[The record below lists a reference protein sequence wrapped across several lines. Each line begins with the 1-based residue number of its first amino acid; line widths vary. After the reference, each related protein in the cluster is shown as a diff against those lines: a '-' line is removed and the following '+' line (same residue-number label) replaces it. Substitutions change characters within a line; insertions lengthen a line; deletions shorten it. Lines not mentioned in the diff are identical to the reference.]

1 MKKFIL
7 SVILSAAMLC
17 RISLPVFAEE
27 DEFDEPVESRDNFG
41 VNMSEEEL
49 EKFHKS
55 MPKIGEI
62 KPNETALSRADE
74 EETTLSANSTAEPAE
89 KGGEVSVLS
98 AEEAASGPRRAAAV
112 QASEFPLA
120 SAVDVSKSRTFPPI
134 GNQGSANNCVP
145 WSLCYYQMTN
155 NLCAARGLEART
167 LSGER
172 IKQNIMS
179 PVFTYALVN
188 GGESMT
194 DGVDGNEGVNVWEAI
209 DAVLSYGC
217 PDIST
222 YDLRVTETNIL
233 RWGAGKNV
241 WKNAML
247 NKPLNFA
254 GDYFVD
260 PNNKQSDYTNAETDS
275 IVDVKKILS
284 NGYVVSF
291 LTYADSLRFTGS
303 TTDGSWAS
311 RYMLNT
317 QKGAHMMT
325 IVGYDDNYWVDIN
338 DNGKHDAGE
347 TGAFKVANSW
357 GALTYHYTKGF
368 LWIPYDAFGIKSAVQ
383 GVTTQRA
390 QLSEAYYFLIPQK
403 EYTPLL
409 TADVELNTNDR
420 DQIAIS
426 FGVSDITADT
436 PAVTIDAALWGEK
449 IAFNHARLGR
459 TKINRTRKRNLFGG
473 TEIGKSTTVS
483 FDLTPLMSK
492 AYKETGISPGDEVK
506 IYVNVTDCDDNSSSI
521 QVLNVAI
528 NEPPTG
534 KTTRCLPTYN
544 LTAVNNT
551 ATKSANV
558 TVTPFVGGYKNQDI
572 DVSFNADVNPASVN
586 GNIFLVN
593 PDNETIIPEYTIS
606 GNKLSVSAPEGGFD
620 EKNVYK
626 LRIGTGVSSVGGNH
640 ILSEKILSIYIL
652 DRIY

>member
-17 RISLPVFAEE
+17 QISLPVFAED

-41 VNMSEEEL
+41 VNMSEEAL
-49 EKFHKS
+49 EKLHKS
-55 MPKIGEI
+55 MPKIGGI
-62 KPNETALSRADE
+62 KPNETALSRVSA
-74 EETTLSANSTAEPAE
+74 ETAVFSANTDTIEIAE
-89 KGGEVSVLS
+89 KGEEVSVLS
-98 AEEAASGPRRAAAV
+98 ADELVSGSQRAAV
-112 QASEFPLA
+112 QTSEFPLA
-120 SAVDVSKSRTFPPI
+120 SAVDVSKSKTFPPI
-134 GNQGSANNCVP
+134 GSQGNANNCVP

-155 NLCAARGLEART
+155 NLCAIRGLESRT
-167 LSGER
+167 VSGQR
-172 IKQNIMS
+172 ITKNIMS

-194 DGVDGNEGVNVWEAI
+194 DGFDDNEEVNVWEAV
-209 DAVLSYGC
+209 DAILSYGC
-217 PDIST
+217 PDISV
-222 YDLRVTETNIL
+222 YDVRVTVDNIL
-233 RWGAGKNV
+233 RWGMGKNV

-260 PNNKQSDYTNAETDS
+260 RDNKKSDYTNADTDS

-291 LTYADSLRFTGS
+291 LTYANSFGFTY
-303 TTDGSWAS
+303 TTTNQEWAC

-317 QKGAHMMT
+317 KKGAHMMT
-325 IVGYDDNYWVDIN
+325 IVGYDDNFWVDM
-338 DNGKHDAGE
+338 NGNCMHDAGE

-357 GALTYHYTKGF
+357 GTGADHHSNGF
-368 LWIPYDAFGIKSAVQ
+368 LWIPYDSFGIKSAVV
-383 GVTTQRA
+383 GVPEQRA
-390 QLSEAYYFLIPQK
+390 QLSNAYYFLIPQK

-426 FGVSDITADT
+426 FGVSDVTADT
-436 PAVTIDAALWGEK
+436 PAVTIGAALWDEK

-459 TKINRTRKRNLFGG
+459 TKIDRTRKRNLFGG

-506 IYVNVTDCDDNSSSI
+506 IYVNVTDCDDNSSSV
-521 QVLNVAI
+521 QLMNVVI
-528 NEPPTG
+528 NEPTTG
-534 KTTRCLPTYN
+534 KTTRCTPIYT
-544 LTAVNNT
+544 LTTRTNT
-551 ATKSANV
+551 VTKTANV
-558 TVTPFVGGYKNQDI
+558 AVTPFVGGYKNQGI
-572 DVSFNADVNPASVN
+572 DVNFNADVNPASVN
-586 GNIFLVN
+586 GNIFLVT

-606 GNKLSVSAPEGGFD
+606 GNKISVSAPEGGFD

-640 ILSEKILSIYIL
+640 ILSEKVMNIYIL